1 MKKIMFLLAAA
12 ILAAPAASFAQKM
25 TVTNI
30 NREKTYKTSTHSVDI
45 WYEGELN
52 IGFATGGKLKWDAGG
67 DKEKTNYS
75 RPFISTVHGVRI
87 TKYGFVGLGAGAQ
100 YAFGKISP
108 DSDESDNWKTLMIPV
123 FLNLKGYYPVT
134 EDFAPYIS
142 VSLGSS
148 ICATSF
154 FGDSGEDDGYKWENK
169 LKGGFYGEYGVG
181 FNYKRL
187 NFGFGLQH
195 QSMKFSSTYDGESDD
210 EKASINSF
218 FVKVGL
224 KF

>member
-1 MKKIMFLLAAA
+1 MCRTCRHVCAEDDGYARKSRKNLQNQHAFRGYLV
-12 ILAAPAASFAQKM
+12 PGRAQCR
-25 TVTNI
+25 I
-30 NREKTYKTSTHSVDI
+30 C
-45 WYEGELN
+45 
-52 IGFATGGKLKWDAGG
+52 TGGKLTWEDGG
-67 DKEKTNYS
+67 DTEKTNYS

-87 TKYGFVGLGAGAQ
+87 TQYGFVGLGVGVQ
-100 YAFGKISP
+100 YAYGKMDP
-108 DSDESDNWKTLMIPV
+108 EYDDTPNWETLMIPV

-134 EDFAPYIS
+134 EEFAPYIS

-148 ICATSF
+148 ICATSSY
-154 FGDSGEDDGYKWENK
+154 GDSGSDYDVSWKTR
-169 LKGGFYGEYGVG
+169 LKGGFYGEYGIG
-181 FNYKRL
+181 FNYRQF

-195 QSMKFSSTYDGESDD
+195 QSMKFSETYDGSTDD